1 MITTKKIADY
11 LSFPSF
17 FPARSSIIAP
27 VSVCVVCSVFEKISV
42 FSECIGVFGVFL
54 SELFATFLQLV
65 GHNGDYFTFLKP

>member
-27 VSVCVVCSVFEKISV
+27 VSVCVVCSVFEKNLRFYEVNALTFRASIMGSGGRR
-42 FSECIGVFGVFL
+42 FSL
-54 SELFATFLQLV
+54 SADEGGA
-65 GHNGDYFTFLKP
+65 